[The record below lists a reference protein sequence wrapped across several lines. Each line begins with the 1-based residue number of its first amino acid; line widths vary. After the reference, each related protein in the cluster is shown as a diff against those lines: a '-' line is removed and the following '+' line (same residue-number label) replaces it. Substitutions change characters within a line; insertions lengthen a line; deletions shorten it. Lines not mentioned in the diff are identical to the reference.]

1 MYEKCSRTI
10 FLVQILLIRPWS
22 KAQHTIN
29 LCRGWV
35 KELSLSELSRSDA
48 WTMLL
53 QKQKTQ
59 EWKFSR
65 RFYFLGT
72 DNTFFLSLFEG
83 LHYII

>member
-1 MYEKCSRTI
+1 MYYYYCSCTI
-10 FLVQILLIRPWS
+10 FLVQILLIRPWP
-22 KAQHTIN
+22 KTQHTIN
-29 LCRGWV
+29 LCREWV

-59 EWKFSR
+59 EWMSNR

-72 DNTFFLSLFEG
+72 DHTFFRPSL
-83 LHYII
+83 